1 MDKNQKKIF
10 EEYCYSY
17 ANRFL
22 LCMSSETTPKYIKI
36 FSKSHYWRII
46 DDLEFKHKIEISEDD
61 DKIYKQYEKIMIE
74 VLTARVE
81 ELAKNKNVKEKEDIK
96 KHGIK
101 RKKGN

>member
-17 ANRFL
+17 ADRYK
-22 LCMSSETTPKYIKI
+22 LCMSSETTVKYIKM
-36 FSKSHYWRII
+36 FSKLRYWRII
-46 DDLEFKHKIEISEDD
+46 EELEFKHKIEISEDD

-81 ELAKNKNVKEKEDIK
+81 ELAKNKNIKEKEDIK